1 MDSSYDLYL
10 QTASYCSGRAES
22 VSVPETSC
30 RLLPLFQFYLYFG
43 AVVADGGNLSAR
55 LFG

>member
-1 MDSSYDLYL
+1 MDSSCDFYL
-10 QTASYCSGRAES
+10 QTASYRSGRAES

-30 RLLPLFQFYLYFG
+30 RLLPLFKFYLYFG
-43 AVVADGGNLSAR
+43 AIVADRGNLSSR